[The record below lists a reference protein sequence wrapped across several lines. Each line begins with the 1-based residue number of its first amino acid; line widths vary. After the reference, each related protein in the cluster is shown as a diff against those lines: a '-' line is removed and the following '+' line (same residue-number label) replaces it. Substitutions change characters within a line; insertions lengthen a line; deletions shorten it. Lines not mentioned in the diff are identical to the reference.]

1 MLIEEPPSG
10 AGMGVVVDVGSSA
23 VAPVFEA
30 QQPQSAP
37 EDRLT
42 AGLMTVIG
50 VWPIRRRVTFWTG
63 TGTPGWLSRLLVC

>member
-1 MLIEEPPSG
+1 MRGL
-10 AGMGVVVDVGSSA
+10 GVVVDVGSGA
-23 VAPVFEA
+23 VAPALVFEA

-50 VWPIRRRVTFWTG
+50 DWPIRRRVTFWDRHG
-63 TGTPGWLSRLLVC
+63 DLLAG